1 MHEKIIRFK
10 IVKRNYIF
18 EAILD
23 DRLSFS
29 ENFKLLENIMDIDIK
44 NSRVYD
50 PYKKVFLDNNAP
62 LSAYNISNI
71 MLFYL
76 F

>member
-1 MHEKIIRFK
+1 MYEKIIRFK
-10 IVKRNYIF
+10 IVKNNYVF
-18 EAILD
+18 EAVLD

-29 ENFKLLENIMDIDIK
+29 ENFKMLENIMDIDIK

-50 PYKKVFLDNNAP
+50 PNKNVFLDSNVAIN
-62 LSAYNISNI
+62 AYNISNI